1 MQVGAKQLR
10 NETAKI
16 IKKVKRGEEITVT
29 YRGKPVAVIKP
40 IVKKEESLSEAAFG
54 IWADREDMKD
64 PGRWL
69 EEKRR
74 LRYKE

>member
-16 IKKVKRGEEITVT
+16 IKRVKKGEEVTIT

-40 IVKKEESLSEAAFG
+40 LEKKEEALSDKAFG
-54 IWADREDMKD
+54 IWAEREDIKD
-64 PGRWL
+64 VERWL

-74 LRYKE
+74 PRYNG